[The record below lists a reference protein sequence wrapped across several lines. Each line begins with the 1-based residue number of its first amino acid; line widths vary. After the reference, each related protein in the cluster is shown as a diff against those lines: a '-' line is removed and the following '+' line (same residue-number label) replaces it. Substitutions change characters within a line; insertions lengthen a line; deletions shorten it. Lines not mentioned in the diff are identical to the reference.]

1 MSFQK
6 VKVGINPPDDF
17 YSIIEIPANAKPIKY
32 EVNKEY
38 DALLVDR
45 FLSTAMSYPSNY
57 GYIPQTLSEDGDPL
71 DVFVIA
77 PHAVAVGSVIRSRPV
92 GVMYME
98 DEAGIDAKIIAVPH
112 SKLTPLY
119 NNVKDLNDLPQLQ
132 LEQMKHFF
140 EHYKDLE
147 EGKWMKF
154 NGWGNVEEARTE
166 ILKSI
171 QAYK

>member
-1 MSFQK
+1 MSFK
-6 VKVGINPPDDF
+6 NVKAGTNPPDDF
-17 YSIIEIPANAKPIKY
+17 NSIIEIPANAKPIKY

-45 FLSTAMSYPSNY
+45 FLSTAMSYPYNY

-119 NNVKDLNDLPQLQ
+119 NNVEDLSDLPQLQ
-132 LEQMKHFF
+132 LDQMKHFF

-147 EGKWMKF
+147 KGKWMKF
-154 NGWGNVEEARTE
+154 NGWGNVAEARQE
-166 ILKSI
+166 SLKSI

>member
-1 MSFQK
+1 
-6 VKVGINPPDDF
+6 
-17 YSIIEIPANAKPIKY
+17 
-32 EVNKEY
+32 
-38 DALLVDR
+38 
-45 FLSTAMSYPSNY
+45 
-57 GYIPQTLSEDGDPL
+57 
-71 DVFVIA
+71 
-77 PHAVAVGSVIRSRPV
+77 
-92 GVMYME
+92 MYME

>member
-1 MSFQK
+1 MSFKK
-6 VKVGINPPDDF
+6 VIAGINPPDDL
-17 YSIIEIPANAKPIKY
+17 YSIIEIPANSKPVKY

-38 DALLVDR
+38 DELLVDR
-45 FLSTAMSYPSNY
+45 FLTTAMSYPSNY

-71 DVFVIA
+71 DIFVIA
-77 PHAVAVGSVIRSRPV
+77 PHSVAVGSVIRNRPI

-112 SKLTPLY
+112 PKLTPLY
-119 NNVKDLNDLPQLQ
+119 NDIKEIDDLPELQ
-132 LEQMKHFF
+132 LNQMKHFF

-147 EGKWMKF
+147 QGKWMKF
-154 NGWGNVEEARTE
+154 NGWGELEAARRE